1 MRNLV
6 TEVEEEPAPEL
17 GEVHITCCIALPF
30 LLISLVII
38 LKSINLFQ
46 NKKSYVLAMPRSYS
60 LFGYNFT

>member
-46 NKKSYVLAMPRSYS
+46 NKKKLC
-60 LFGYNFT
+60 FGNA